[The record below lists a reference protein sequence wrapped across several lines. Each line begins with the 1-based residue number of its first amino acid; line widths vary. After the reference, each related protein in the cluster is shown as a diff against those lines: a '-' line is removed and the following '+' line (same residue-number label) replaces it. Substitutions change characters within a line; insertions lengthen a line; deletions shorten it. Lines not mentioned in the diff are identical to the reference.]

1 MPRLVSKSL
10 YSVFFSGM
18 PAATPWEPRPL
29 APLEAQW
36 DFGDEL
42 RKGRSLLEGTEDGKT
57 PVAVWNFMFRPILEA
72 MTLCL
77 EEANRI
83 DLVDL
88 LPRYV
93 LFRVGLGML
102 QPRRIDDVWDKE
114 SMHYNAY
121 MAELFPSRRQFYV
134 LQRLADPDA
143 DALIELCTMHWQGGW
158 ELGDVV
164 CGDETVVPHKGLFV
178 IRQFIPRKPHSTGVK
193 LYALC
198 NAQSH
203 YIWHVYLYRG
213 AAPRVGPESRSRF
226 AGHYNAFE
234 IVQLWNDVTPPGKV
248 LVADSFFG
256 SHDAAAMLSAQER
269 PFLMLT
275 STSALVQDGNV
286 GLDPGDVNTVVHKEH
301 RYALSVYKNPKVGRK
316 PAKVVPL
323 LTNCLTGGSL
333 PHRSGRYHLP
343 GIIANYRRFAPGV
356 DTFNQMC
363 LQHREEHR
371 FQSWWKALGGMV
383 LRIAATNAF
392 TSCQALRLSPGGETM
407 FDWQWRLMRYMF
419 PARQIEV
426 VDKHVPIVVGK
437 RGFCVHCGMGTTRYK
452 CKACGCYLHVEC
464 FADHH
469 E

>member
-1 MPRLVSKSL
+1 
-10 YSVFFSGM
+10 M

-29 APLEAQW
+29 APLEARW

-57 PVAVWNFMFRPILEA
+57 PVAVWNFMFQPILEA

-77 EEANRI
+77 EEANRV

-114 SMHYNAY
+114 SMHYNVY
-121 MAELFPSRRQFYV
+121 MVELFPSRRQFYV
-134 LQRLADPDA
+134 LQRLADPEE

-198 NAQSH
+198 DAQSH

-269 PFLMLT
+269 PFWMLT

-301 RYALSVYKNPKVGRK
+301 GYALSVYKNPKVGRK

-323 LTNCLTGGSL
+323 RTDCLTGGSL

-407 FDWQWRLMRYMF
+407 FDRQWRLMRYIF

-437 RGFCVHCGMGTTRYK
+437 RGFCVHCEMGTTRYK
-452 CKACGCYLHVEC
+452 CKACGCYLQVEC

>member
-1 MPRLVSKSL
+1 
-10 YSVFFSGM
+10 M
-18 PAATPWEPRPL
+18 PAAPPWEPRPL
-29 APLEAQW
+29 APLEARW

-42 RKGRSLLEGTEDGKT
+42 RKGRSLLEGTEDGRT
-57 PVAVWNFMFRPILEA
+57 PVAVLNFMFQPILEA

-77 EEANRI
+77 EEANWV

-88 LPRYV
+88 LPRYM
-93 LFRVGLGML
+93 LFRIGLGML
-102 QPRRIDDVWDKE
+102 QPPRIDDVWDKE

-143 DALIELCTMHWQGGW
+143 NALIELCTMHWQGGW
-158 ELGDVV
+158 ELGDMV

-178 IRQFIPRKPHSTGVK
+178 VRPFIPRKPHSTGVK

-198 NAQSH
+198 DAQSH
-203 YIWHVYLYRG
+203 YYTLLYIWHVYLYRG

-256 SHDAAAMLSAQER
+256 SRDAAAMLIAQER

-301 RYALSVYKNPKVGRK
+301 GYAPSVYKNPRVGRK

-343 GIIANYRRFAPGV
+343 GRIANYRRFAPGV

-371 FQSWWKALGGMV
+371 FQSWCKALGGMV

-392 TSCQALRLSPGGETM
+392 TSCQAP
-407 FDWQWRLMRYMF
+407 
-419 PARQIEV
+419 
-426 VDKHVPIVVGK
+426 
-437 RGFCVHCGMGTTRYK
+437 
-452 CKACGCYLHVEC
+452 
-464 FADHH
+464 
-469 E
+469 

>member
-1 MPRLVSKSL
+1 
-10 YSVFFSGM
+10 M

-102 QPRRIDDVWDKE
+102 QPRRIDAVWDKE

-143 DALIELCTMHWQGGW
+143 DALIELSTMHWQGGW

-198 NAQSH
+198 DAQSH

-269 PFLMLT
+269 PFLMLS

-286 GLDPGDVNTVVHKEH
+286 GSDPGDVNTVVHKEH

-343 GIIANYRRFAPGV
+343 GIIAHYRRFAPGV

-371 FQSWWKALGGMV
+371 FQSWWNALGGMV

-392 TSCQALRLSPGGETM
+392 TSCQALRLSPVGETI
-407 FDWQWRLMRYMF
+407 FDWQWRLMRYIF

-464 FADHH
+464 FAHHH

>member
-1 MPRLVSKSL
+1 
-10 YSVFFSGM
+10 M
-18 PAATPWEPRPL
+18 PAAPPWEPRPL
-29 APLEAQW
+29 APLEARW
-36 DFGDEL
+36 DFADEL

-57 PVAVWNFMFRPILEA
+57 PVAVWNFMFQPILEA

-77 EEANRI
+77 EEANRV

-93 LFRVGLGML
+93 LFRVGWDML
-102 QPRRIDDVWDKE
+102 QPRRIDDAWDKE

-134 LQRLADPDA
+134 LQRLAGPDA

-164 CGDETVVPHKGLFV
+164 CGDETVVPHKVLFV

-198 NAQSH
+198 DAQSH

-213 AAPRVGPESRSRF
+213 AGPRVGPESRSRF

-301 RYALSVYKNPKVGRK
+301 GYALSVYKNPKVGRK

-407 FDWQWRLMRYMF
+407 FDWQWRLMRYIF

-437 RGFCVHCGMGTTRYK
+437 RGACVHCGMGTTGYK

>member
-1 MPRLVSKSL
+1 MHTWRNC
-10 YSVFFSGM
+10 F
-18 PAATPWEPRPL
+18 L
-29 APLEAQW
+29 AE
-36 DFGDEL
+36 
-42 RKGRSLLEGTEDGKT
+42 
-57 PVAVWNFMFRPILEA
+57 
-72 MTLCL
+72 
-77 EEANRI
+77 
-83 DLVDL
+83 
-88 LPRYV
+88 
-93 LFRVGLGML
+93 
-102 QPRRIDDVWDKE
+102 
-114 SMHYNAY
+114 
-121 MAELFPSRRQFYV
+121 QFYV

-198 NAQSH
+198 DAQSH

-301 RYALSVYKNPKVGRK
+301 GYALSVYKNPKVGRK

-371 FQSWWKALGGMV
+371 FQSWWKALEGMV

-392 TSCQALRLSPGGETM
+392 TSCQALRLSPGGETI
-407 FDWQWRLMRYMF
+407 FDWQWRLMRYIF

-437 RGFCVHCGMGTTRYK
+437 RGACVHCGMGTTRYK